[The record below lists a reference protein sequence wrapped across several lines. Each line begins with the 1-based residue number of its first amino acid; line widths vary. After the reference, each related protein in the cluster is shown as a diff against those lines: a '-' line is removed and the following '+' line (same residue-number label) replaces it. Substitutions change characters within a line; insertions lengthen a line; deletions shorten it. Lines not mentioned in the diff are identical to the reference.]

1 MAQAETYDINALKV
15 CPTPV
20 LDACS
25 ERMVC
30 VECGKKVRFFC
41 YQCLRPVSAL
51 EGKIPQIR
59 LPFKLDVVK
68 HEGEKDGKSTALHAK
83 VMAPEDVE
91 IIAYSANCL
100 DDVDVERTALLF
112 PGPDATNIADMDPA
126 SFDKV
131 IVIDGTWRQAKGML
145 HHCQKLRQMRKV
157 TVNPR
162 RTKFWR
168 YQNFDDSYMATIEA
182 IYFLYRDSV
191 SSGYNGEYDALMY
204 FFKYFYDFIQSE
216 YAARP
221 EKSFHNKHQKGYI
234 AYETA
239 VPSTSLRQIKSSVVP
254 EANYDFDDLDLD
266 LAFQTPLDD
275 QQDEA

>member
-1 MAQAETYDINALKV
+1 MAQAESYDINALKV
-15 CPTPV
+15 CPAPV

-25 ERMVC
+25 ERLPC
-30 VECGKKVRFFC
+30 EYCGKKVRFFC

-51 EGKIPQIR
+51 EGQVPQIR

-83 VMAPEDVE
+83 VMAPEDVQV
-91 IIAYSANCL
+91 IAFSPTCL
-100 DDVDVERTALLF
+100 DDVDVERTALLY

-145 HHCQKLRQMRKV
+145 RHSPKLRNMRKV
-157 TVNPR
+157 TVSPR

-191 SSGYNGEYDALMY
+191 LS
-204 FFKYFYDFIQSE
+204 
-216 YAARP
+216 
-221 EKSFHNKHQKGYI
+221 
-234 AYETA
+234 
-239 VPSTSLRQIKSSVVP
+239 
-254 EANYDFDDLDLD
+254 
-266 LAFQTPLDD
+266 
-275 QQDEA
+275 

>member
-1 MAQAETYDINALKV
+1 MAQAETYDINALRV
-15 CPTPV
+15 YPAPV

-30 VECGKKVRFFC
+30 QECGKKVKFFC
-41 YQCLRPVSAL
+41 YYCYRPVAPL

-83 VMAPEDVE
+83 VMAPEDVTV
-91 IIAYSANCL
+91 IAYSPDCL
-100 DDVDVERTALLF
+100 DNVDVERTALLF

-126 SFDKV
+126 SYDKV
-131 IVIDGTWRQAKGML
+131 IVIDGTWKQAKGML
-145 HHCQKLRQMRKV
+145 HNNKKLRHMRKV

-191 SSGYNGEYDALMY
+191 PAGYNGEYDALMY

-216 YAARP
+216 YVARP
-221 EKSFHNKHQKGYI
+221 EKSFHGKHQKGYI
-234 AYETA
+234 AYDTVA
-239 VPSTSLRQIKSSVVP
+239 PSTSLRQPKPGVVAD
-254 EANYDFDDLDLD
+254 ANYDFDGALDLD
-266 LAFQTPLDD
+266 LTFQAAIDN
-275 QQDEA
+275 